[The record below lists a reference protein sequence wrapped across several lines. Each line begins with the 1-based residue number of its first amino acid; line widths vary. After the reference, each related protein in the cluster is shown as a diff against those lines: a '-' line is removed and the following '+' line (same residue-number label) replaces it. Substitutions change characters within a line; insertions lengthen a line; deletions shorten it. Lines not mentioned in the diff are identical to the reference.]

1 MSTLPRP
8 VRIIVLLAL
17 VAGLAA
23 CSAVKLGY
31 NSLDS
36 VAYWWLDSYVDF
48 NEQQAPRVRED
59 LERLH
64 QWHRAEELPR
74 LAEMLR
80 AMEQLAPN
88 DITPAQACTF
98 VDEIRARL
106 RALADHAEPA
116 VVTLATSLR
125 PDQLRHMQHKYEKNN
140 EKYSDDW
147 LKLTVAQQREKRYE
161 QFLERSEMIYGRLDD
176 AQRDALRRDIEL
188 SIVDPRRILADRRRR
203 QRDAL
208 QTLRRLSDEKPD
220 FDTARRQLRAFLDR
234 FESSPDK
241 GYRDYQEALI
251 AEGCRSFSVLH
262 NSTTAAQRETA
273 VRRLR
278 AYQRDLRELAA
289 AP

>member
-1 MSTLPRP
+1 MLLTL
-8 VRIIVLLAL
+8 VT
-17 VAGLAA
+17 GLAA

-64 QWHRAEELPR
+64 RWHRTEELPR

-80 AMEQLAPN
+80 SMEQLAPS

-98 VDEIRARL
+98 VDEFRKRL
-106 RALADHAEPA
+106 RALANQAEPA
-116 VVTLATSLR
+116 VVTLATGLQ
-125 PDQLRHMQHKYEKNN
+125 PDQLRHIEHKYEKNN

-147 LKLTVAQQREKRYE
+147 LKLTPKEQREKRYE

-176 AQRDALRRDIEL
+176 AQRDALRRDLEQ
-188 SIVDPRRILADRRRR
+188 SIVDPRRILADRQRR
-203 QRDAL
+203 QQDAV
-208 QTLRRLSDEKPD
+208 QTLRRLIDQKPD

-241 GYRDYQEALI
+241 AYRDYQEALI
-251 AEGCRSFSVLH
+251 AEGCRSFAVLH

-289 AP
+289 SP